1 MITGKTQLLG
11 VIGDP
16 ISHSLS
22 PVMHNAAIQVMNMTN
37 DQDQVDYVYLPFP
50 IKTENLAG
58 AIACLQNIGVKGFN
72 VTIPHKQTIMP
83 LLTEVS
89 VIAQAVG
96 AVNTVYLTANGWAG
110 TNTDMDGFIAPLKQY
125 DWANKTAI
133 ILGNGGSSR
142 AVVAGCH
149 QLGMKEIHVLG
160 RNQTKLQEFLDS
172 WQNSPLPVNLQVHD
186 WQEIDHLISDCAL
199 LVNTTPLGMYPN
211 VHESPL
217 SQQVVNKLTPNT
229 IVYDLIYTPNPTKFL
244 AEAQQ
249 QGTIIIDGL
258 EMLVQQGAI
267 ALQLWLKRPVPV
279 DIMRQSLQK
288 HLGLI

>member
-89 VIAQAVG
+89 AIAQAVG
-96 AVNTVYLTANGWAG
+96 AVNTVYLTENGWAG

-142 AVVAGCH
+142 AVVAGCQ
-149 QLGMKEIHVLG
+149 QLGMKKIHVLG
-160 RNQTKLQEFLDS
+160 RNQAKLEEFLDS

-244 AEAQQ
+244 AEARQ
-249 QGTIIIDGL
+249 QGAIIIDGL